1 MSWDI
6 EADARLGVGQR
17 LQGAFREG
25 QALSRRCGPSW
36 GSERPPRV
44 HVSEEQ
50 SQGPSPPEAR
60 LSEGR
65 AERAGLARG
74 AATQGSLAHFPRPA
88 RPEATRPSGKLEAGV
103 TGHSH
108 IWPIRP
114 NV

>member
-25 QALSRRCGPSW
+25 QALSRRCSPSW

-50 SQGPSPPEAR
+50 SQGLSTPEAR
-60 LSEGR
+60 LSEGW
-65 AERAGLARG
+65 AERAGLVRG
-74 AATQGSLAHFPRPA
+74 AATPGVIGPPPQACQA
-88 RPEATRPSGKLEAGV
+88 RSRKTIRETRG
-103 TGHSH
+103 
-108 IWPIRP
+108 
-114 NV
+114 